1 MATRITPNTENDQII
16 QMTLDNTVYFVHLAY
31 NSESDSWSIG
41 LQDANSQTL
50 TEGLSLIANYPLLS
64 RVRKPTFPPGELI
77 CVAPTSREAITYDS
91 FTSGDSQLI
100 YYTQAEVEAAINV

>member
-1 MATRITPNTENDQII
+1 MSIRVTPNTENDQLI
-16 QMTLDNTVYFVHLAY
+16 QMTFDNVVYFVHLAY

-50 TEGLSLIANYPLLS
+50 TEGLALVANYPLLS
-64 RVRKPTFPPGELI
+64 RVRMPTFPPGELI
-77 CVAPTSREAITYDS
+77 CVAPTTRESITYDS
-91 FTSGDSQLI
+91 LTSGDSQLI